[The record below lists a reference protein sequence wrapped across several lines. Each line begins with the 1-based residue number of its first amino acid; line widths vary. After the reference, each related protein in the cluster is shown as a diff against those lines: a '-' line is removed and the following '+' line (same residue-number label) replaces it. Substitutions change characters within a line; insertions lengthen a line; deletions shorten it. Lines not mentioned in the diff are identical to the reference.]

1 MKLLSMSV
9 NLFEI
14 FELREASN
22 VQRQLGQAQNVRD
35 KKKKM
40 RKGLLMLPVVE
51 HIFFQQR

>member
-22 VQRQLGQAQNVRD
+22 VQRQLGQAQ
-35 KKKKM
+35 KS
-40 RKGLLMLPVVE
+40 
-51 HIFFQQR
+51 